1 MKKQYFTA
9 IFASI
14 VLLSFD
20 SVFSMETDDSV
31 GTTSSEG
38 TPRRVRRVIVAG
50 RKPTMKI
57 EGFKTLQF
65 PDGVNPADV
74 EGFERSYVPPRST
87 QAVPQ
92 HPATVVAQ

>member
-20 SVFSMETDDSV
+20 SVFSMETDDSAD
-31 GTTSSEG
+31 TISSEG
-38 TPRRVRRVIVAG
+38 TTPRRVRRGIPG
-50 RKPTMKI
+50 RKPTVKI
-57 EGFKTLQF
+57 EGYKTFHF

-74 EGFERSYVPPRST
+74 EGIERSYTPQQRSAQVAPQ
-87 QAVPQ
+87 QAI
-92 HPATVVAQ
+92 PAQ